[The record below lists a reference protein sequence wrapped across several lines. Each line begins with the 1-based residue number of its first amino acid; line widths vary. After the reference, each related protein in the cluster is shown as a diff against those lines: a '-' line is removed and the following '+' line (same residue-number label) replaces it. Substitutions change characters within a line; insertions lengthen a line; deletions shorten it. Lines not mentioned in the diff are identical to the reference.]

1 MAEGG
6 IALAV
11 VKATHG
17 NGGRHLSQGVIRL
30 VGQRLSAQELPDG
43 LGGGEQVD
51 HGQKGLERGEREK
64 KGKDL
69 REQRVGEGAGK
80 SPSFKLRNREFSHE
94 WQPGDVHRIQ
104 SLNLIG

>member
-1 MAEGG
+1 MPSNGRGRDCTGG
-6 IALAV
+6 

-51 HGQKGLERGEREK
+51 HGQKGLERREK
-64 KGKDL
+64 EGKDL

-80 SPSFKLRNREFSHE
+80 SPLFKLRNREFSHE
-94 WQPGDVHRIQ
+94 WQPGDVDWA
-104 SLNLIG
+104 LCF